1 MDEDVYDIR
10 EGAYQI
16 ETWATYVSP
25 DGKDYIEL
33 IMTGVSGRRY
43 RVTATIDF
51 VETLLKKYGS
61 KPIKKEVKSD
71 GELL

>member
-1 MDEDVYDIR
+1 MNEDVYDIQ

-33 IMTGVSGRRY
+33 IMIGVSGRRY
-43 RVTATIDF
+43 RVTAIIDL
-51 VETLLKKYGS
+51 VETLSKKYGS
-61 KPIKKEVKSD
+61 KPIKKEVKPD